1 MLGSW
6 GVLRDAAQVR
16 LPSLVWEEAGHLPMW
31 HEPGWIYQHRPPS
44 ASCDSVSFAQ
54 FCLLSHRSRAM
65 CPTLL
70 SLLSLG
76 ESRKTQSERVMV
88 EIGGS
93 SHHWPCSLH
102 EGTKTMGSIGTSH
115 LWRGFSSR
123 VLCQSQDLG
132 SCGWVLP
139 IPYFSVEQSSWG
151 WGRWHWGIGV
161 RTLWVQWEP
170 PALWIPGP
178 PTGLDSHLHSP
189 QRLAQLWT
197 LDLKAQCEVWE
208 LGARPTECHFYH
220 ERGARG
226 CTSQTLPY
234 KVAHGISN
242 RPLTTGSAGCPLDWT
257 PGNGLVIR
265 QGHLDLVTP
274 LM

>member
-1 MLGSW
+1 MWGPWGQAISDMVFLLGFCVS
-6 GVLRDAAQVR
+6 LRIWAAVGESS
-16 LPSLVWEEAGHLPMW
+16 PSL
-31 HEPGWIYQHRPPS
+31 I
-44 ASCDSVSFAQ
+44 
-54 FCLLSHRSRAM
+54 
-65 CPTLL
+65 
-70 SLLSLG
+70 SLLSRAVG
-76 ESRKTQSERVMV
+76 ADADDTEA
-88 EIGGS
+88 
-93 SHHWPCSLH
+93 
-102 EGTKTMGSIGTSH
+102 
-115 LWRGFSSR
+115 
-123 VLCQSQDLG
+123 
-132 SCGWVLP
+132 
-139 IPYFSVEQSSWG
+139 
-151 WGRWHWGIGV
+151 GV
-161 RTLWVQWEP
+161 RP
-170 PALWIPGP
+170 LWIPGP
-178 PTGLDSHLHSP
+178 PVGNDTHLHSP
-189 QRLAQLWT
+189 QRLPQLWT